1 LYRNSY
7 PLFLFLLHPRAPD
20 SGCPHVPVVDNR
32 RPIARAGQRR
42 NDWRWREAM
51 RNVFDRGR
59 LLRRVPIAVLAG
71 LIAVGPGG
79 TVGHTAKGPTASPR
93 PADDVRR
100 LGPRVEPEQRWL
112 VAPDFTFTV
121 APSLHSL
128 RDYRGERMVLLVLYT
143 LPESRPRLRDLAL
156 GGETKKRAHQRRS
169 TCIDARRGRQL
180 RRAGEALPADD
191 VEIREA
197 RFLRR
202 RNLGEPRQPGRMD
215 HGQPADLPALD
226 QARRFAPL
234 LAGEV

>member
-79 TVGHTAKGPTASPR
+79 TVGHTAKG
-93 PADDVRR
+93 
-100 LGPRVEPEQRWL
+100 
-112 VAPDFTFTV
+112 

-143 LPESRPRLRDLAL
+143 LPESRPRLR
-156 GGETKKRAHQRRS
+156 
-169 TCIDARRGRQL
+169 
-180 RRAGEALPADD
+180 
-191 VEIREA
+191 
-197 RFLRR
+197 
-202 RNLGEPRQPGRMD
+202 
-215 HGQPADLPALD
+215 
-226 QARRFAPL
+226 
-234 LAGEV
+234 

>member
-1 LYRNSY
+1 
-7 PLFLFLLHPRAPD
+7 
-20 SGCPHVPVVDNR
+20 
-32 RPIARAGQRR
+32 
-42 NDWRWREAM
+42 
-51 RNVFDRGR
+51 
-59 LLRRVPIAVLAG
+59 VPIAVLAG

-156 GGETKKRAHQRRS
+156 GGDALDLQDLEIIFAPTDADPGAIRR
-169 TCIDARRGRQL
+169 
-180 RRAGEALPADD
+180 
-191 VEIREA
+191 
-197 RFLRR
+197 
-202 RNLGEPRQPGRMD
+202 LGPEPRLLFPVITG
-215 HGQPADLPALD
+215 GAADIV
-226 QARRFAPL
+226 QAYQMFARGKPHAEFL
-234 LAGEV
+234 IDFQGYVRA